1 MTSKPV
7 LRFGSTGAAVVE
19 LQHRLNA
26 TRGPSDVAL
35 VPDGVFGPKTLTAV
49 KRFQLQGQ
57 PVLIADGIA
66 GPLTWGKLL
75 LATLDDTVAVASQI
89 RAASAH
95 APFPLAHLIGF
106 AMTGLDVPSRR
117 T

>member
-1 MTSKPV
+1 MTSKLV

-26 TRGPSDVAL
+26 TRGPSDVPL
-35 VPDGVFGPKTLTAV
+35 VADGIFGQKTLAAV
-49 KRFQLQGQ
+49 KRFQLQGH

-66 GPLTWGKLL
+66 GPLTRGKLL

-89 RAASAH
+89 RAASTY
-95 APFPLAHLIGF
+95 APFPLVHLIGS
-106 AMTGLDVPSRR
+106 AMAGLDVRR
-117 T
+117 GRT